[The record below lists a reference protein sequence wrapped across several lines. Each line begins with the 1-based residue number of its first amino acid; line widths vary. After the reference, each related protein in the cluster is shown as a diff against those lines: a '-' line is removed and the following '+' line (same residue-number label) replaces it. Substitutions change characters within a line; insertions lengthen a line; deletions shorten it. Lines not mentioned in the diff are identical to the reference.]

1 MNTHI
6 FNQRTSRAR
15 ISASWPHDQSHYRF
29 QRQHKSLAPFV
40 EPQTANRAADAV
52 VGVLAVIGLAAVL
65 AYVGGW
71 L

>member
-1 MNTHI
+1 MNSND
-6 FNQRTSRAR
+6 FNLRTQRGR

-40 EPQTANRAADAV
+40 EPQTAPRAADAV
-52 VGVLAVIGLAAVL
+52 VGVLAVIGLAVVL
-65 AYVGGW
+65 SYIGGW